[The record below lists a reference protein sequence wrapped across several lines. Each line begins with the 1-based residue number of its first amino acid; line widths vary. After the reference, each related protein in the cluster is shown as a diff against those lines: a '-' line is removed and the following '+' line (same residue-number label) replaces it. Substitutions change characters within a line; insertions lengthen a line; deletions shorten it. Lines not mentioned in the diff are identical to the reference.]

1 MSEIIK
7 IALLGI
13 AGVLF
18 FLPYNLGQQ
27 RPEYTLLI
35 GFALSVFGIFLCA
48 GADGTVL
55 RRSLRDYSSTWDAK
69 RGISVF

>member
-18 FLPYNLGQQ
+18 LPYNLGNSG
-27 RPEYTLLI
+27 RNI
-35 GFALSVFGIFLCA
+35 RC
-48 GADGTVL
+48 
-55 RRSLRDYSSTWDAK
+55 
-69 RGISVF
+69 